1 MTQTLI
7 DAIAD
12 RVMTK
17 LFAKTDIAQTES
29 TSTTKVPSSAYFKQ
43 VVDAQNSNL
52 GSTNNRVSSLE
63 ENFSSGYDGPLAG
76 STVRTKGTEG
86 WYVELSNNNQWAA
99 MTLNIGESIRYRL
112 QIENTGQLTMYRTTD
127 NWATNQ
133 SKVVS
138 EGW

>member
-1 MTQTLI
+1 MNS
-7 DAIAD
+7 DD
-12 RVMTK
+12 M
-17 LFAKTDIAQTES
+17 
-29 TSTTKVPSSAYFKQ
+29 VPSSSLSYSMQRAI
-43 VVDAQNSNL
+43 DNINSNL

-86 WYVELSNNNQWAA
+86 WYVELSNYNQWAA